1 MIETLL
7 VDYLIGGEDPNSG
20 NRILARIRLPDVF
33 GYSSVLLE
41 PQISSPLASLTEVRS
56 EIDFQKL
63 IALITN
69 FHQYGSQLQS

>member
-63 IALITN
+63 IAFITN